1 MIDKD
6 LIRQK
11 VGNIQNCL
19 NSIRKYTDN
28 LNPTSLE
35 DLKTQD
41 AVVINLE
48 RAIQASVDIA
58 AHIISEKQLGTPN
71 SMKDSFMTLYRND
84 IINQELSLRLIK
96 MIGFRNIAVHAYD
109 DLNISILEKILS
121 HHLVDFEDFYRV
133 VLSWVE
139 GLEA

>member
-1 MIDKD
+1 
-6 LIRQK
+6 
-11 VGNIQNCL
+11 
-19 NSIRKYTDN
+19 
-28 LNPTSLE
+28 
-35 DLKTQD
+35 
-41 AVVINLE
+41 
-48 RAIQASVDIA
+48 
-58 AHIISEKQLGTPN
+58 
-71 SMKDSFMTLYRND
+71 MKDSFMTLYRND

-133 VLSWVE
+133 ILSWVE

>member
-1 MIDKD
+1 MLKDFTQAIKDK
-6 LIRQK
+6 
-11 VGNIQNCL
+11 
-19 NSIRKYTDN
+19 
-28 LNPTSLE
+28 LE
-35 DLKTQD
+35 SEPRLYAVLKTQD

-48 RAIQASVDIA
+48 RAIQASVDIVVN
-58 AHIISEKQLGTPN
+58 IISGKQLGTPN

-84 IINQELSLRLIK
+84 IINQELSLGLIK

-133 VLSWVE
+133 ILSWIDE
-139 GLEA
+139 SQ